1 MWSCVL
7 HGTDFAGLEPQ
18 NSIMRRCLF
27 GFLTNAVQSGAKPAW
42 RFSEPRITG
51 FPSRFAKVGRP
62 MTNRS
67 HCSGPIDAAMAI
79 VLAFVLAA
87 VLAVVTSLALIQG
100 AAAAPADAGSPT
112 AVLAPVSAQ
121 TPPFCGLVRD
131 GPRVGAAPED
141 GRRLRSAALP
151 TQPRRDAAAAAHN
164 GGVSA
169 AGTCQ
174 R

>member
-27 GFLTNAVQSGAKPAW
+27 GFLTNAVQSGVKPAW

-79 VLAFVLAA
+79 VLAFVLA
-87 VLAVVTSLALIQG
+87 LRQRLW
-100 AAAAPADAGSPT
+100 PA
-112 AVLAPVSAQ
+112 
-121 TPPFCGLVRD
+121 
-131 GPRVGAAPED
+131 
-141 GRRLRSAALP
+141 
-151 TQPRRDAAAAAHN
+151 
-164 GGVSA
+164 
-169 AGTCQ
+169 
-174 R
+174 